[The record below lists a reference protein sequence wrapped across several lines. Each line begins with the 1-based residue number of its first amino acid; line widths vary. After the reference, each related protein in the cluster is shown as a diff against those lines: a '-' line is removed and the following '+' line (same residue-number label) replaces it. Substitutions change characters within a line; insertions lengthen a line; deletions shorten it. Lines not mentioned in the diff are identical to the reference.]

1 MADDTAQSAL
11 YRKRKVFEEVNV
23 HPADYFAAVDDASL
37 IGESALLLGRL
48 VDAVGDEG
56 SEGSIHLLRCQVTY
70 LKSKVDEQCTI
81 NDRLRNMIEDLFQA
95 SEMRRLKRTADENAQ
110 AKAAAESNQK
120 LMLLKNDVEEKEKE
134 LAAANEEATFLVGEI
149 INLQKIISAKDR
161 QLEELGELMAAK
173 DQSMLTMKEQ
183 VRR

>member
-1 MADDTAQSAL
+1 
-11 YRKRKVFEEVNV
+11 
-23 HPADYFAAVDDASL
+23 
-37 IGESALLLGRL
+37 
-48 VDAVGDEG
+48 
-56 SEGSIHLLRCQVTY
+56 
-70 LKSKVDEQCTI
+70 
-81 NDRLRNMIEDLFQA
+81 
-95 SEMRRLKRTADENAQ
+95 MRRLKRTADENAQ

-134 LAAANEEATFLVGEI
+134 LAEANEEASFLVGEI

-173 DQSMLTMKEQ
+173 DQSTLTMKEQ